1 MKILAFIIGIA
12 LGGWGM
18 YLYYPK
24 LHIKDPTRAAIT
36 DASVKSIDGVYIFI
50 EADPQ
55 AGYESLGKISQDN
68 MLETA
73 GSLSDI
79 AQDKDKNVVEKILDG
94 ANELRENLSFDKRLH
109 AYVKTAKEKDN
120 SVQGLLFSHAGL
132 EEAEMIRFSK

>member
-1 MKILAFIIGIA
+1 MKILALIIGIA

-50 EADPQ
+50 ESDPQ